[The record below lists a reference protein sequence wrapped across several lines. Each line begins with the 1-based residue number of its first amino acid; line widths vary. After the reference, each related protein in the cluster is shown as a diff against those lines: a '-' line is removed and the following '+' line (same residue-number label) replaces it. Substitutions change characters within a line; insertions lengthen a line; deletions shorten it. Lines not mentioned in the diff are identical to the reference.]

1 MAKKPYKWIT
11 AERLQVLKEEFEL
24 YSTKRSV
31 NKACQAVAKRL
42 NVTPCAVYEA
52 IKGLKKHYGHIP
64 TLTPG
69 YDLIEKKKP
78 RKERLPN
85 KPRVLKTN
93 CNKCSI
99 VLTEENRCST
109 SKRVMCK
116 TCYNTNMRE
125 YRKNY
130 QVKHNE
136 IMKNWRA
143 KNKDKVREMHLKYI
157 IKNYG
162 SLNEYARNYNSDNII
177 NLKDPYLK
185 MLLSKDLGKAFNR
198 KEMPQ
203 DLIDLQRTKLLLI
216 RKIKQ
221 SNVYN

>member
-11 AERLQVLKEEFEL
+11 EERLKILKEEFEL

-78 RKERLPN
+78 RKERLLS
-85 KPRVLKTN
+85 KPKVLKTN
-93 CNKCSI
+93 CTKCS
-99 VLTEENRCST
+99 VFLTEENRSLT
-109 SKRVMCK
+109 RKTICK
-116 TCYNTNMRE
+116 TCFNAYTRE
-125 YRKNY
+125 YRKSN
-130 QVKHNE
+130 QAKHNQ

-143 KNKDKVREMHLKYI
+143 KNKGKVREMHLKYI

-162 SLNEYARNYNSDNII
+162 SLNEYSRNYNSDNII